1 MEYFEFRNRVQ
12 KVREYARQ
20 VLMEAPHPN
29 FYSYQRK
36 TISNHSKNRDY
47 LTFQYR
53 CRNIYGYA
61 TENINPNGNISQFF
75 NDLEDN
81 VTNDVVRFY
90 IKMRKL
96 PSFKNVESQTE
107 VGFSAI
113 EKILIETPDVMKG
126 DENYDVCKPYSTKNL
141 WKSHIYINY
150 LSADTETILK
160 FKKRINKIYQN
171 SDNTKTIDLAKE
183 ILAFY
188 KKTGTKTLEEHIQN
202 N

>member
-1 MEYFEFRNRVQ
+1 
-12 KVREYARQ
+12 
-20 VLMEAPHPN
+20 
-29 FYSYQRK
+29 
-36 TISNHSKNRDY
+36 
-47 LTFQYR
+47 
-53 CRNIYGYA
+53 
-61 TENINPNGNISQFF
+61 
-75 NDLEDN
+75 
-81 VTNDVVRFY
+81 
-90 IKMRKL
+90 MRKL